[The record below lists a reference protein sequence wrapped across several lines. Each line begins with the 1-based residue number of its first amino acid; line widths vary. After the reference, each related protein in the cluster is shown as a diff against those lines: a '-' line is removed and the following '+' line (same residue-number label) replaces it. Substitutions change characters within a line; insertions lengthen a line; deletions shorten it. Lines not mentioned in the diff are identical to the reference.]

1 MHLVKVRVEGRQQV
15 SSRPSMAAANR
26 KKRPQELTESKPAIK
41 LIRCKLI
48 KNSLHLLVD
57 ERCILLCSH
66 PRIGKVCRI
75 LRTRQ
80 PRWSRL
86 RSYCRT
92 ASVHRVW
99 GCKSAFRRRIWMVFR
114 RAGWRTGSKR
124 SKRWRR
130 HRRFLSNRK
139 GTQAGFASL
148 SRLVLPTRS
157 AAAANQLSV
166 NASWS
171 TSHLL
176 ASRLK

>member
-1 MHLVKVRVEGRQQV
+1 MHLVKVRVEGQQQV
-15 SSRPSMAAANR
+15 SYRPSMAAANR

-57 ERCILLCSH
+57 ERCILLRSH
-66 PRIGKVCRI
+66 PRIGKVCGI

-139 GTQAGFASL
+139 PRKHKLGSRPSL
-148 SRLVLPTRS
+148 VSYFRHARQQRL
-157 AAAANQLSV
+157 
-166 NASWS
+166 
-171 TSHLL
+171 TSCQ
-176 ASRLK
+176 